1 MSSKNEVNL
10 VKYKVF
16 IQLRRLRKIYD
27 LVVNFWLTS
36 WRLLSLKNLKP
47 TLSGE
52 DEVDDGRKF
61 FFSLEPLILE
71 LLSCFLFLGFFE
83 VLESSSERLLLIS
96 RLEEE
101 PGSLSS
107 KRGMISNPAA
117 AADDDP
123 P

>member
-1 MSSKNEVNL
+1 MIWLSTSGWPHGGCNL
-10 VKYKVF
+10 C
-16 IQLRRLRKIYD
+16 
-27 LVVNFWLTS
+27 
-36 WRLLSLKNLKP
+36 KNLKP